1 MTDAIQHH
9 LRDALTDRADAFP
22 YDPAIN
28 RLAGV
33 DYRPR
38 NARRFSARVLGA
50 LSVSGAA
57 VVAAAVAL
65 ILTLGGTPTTALA
78 GWTPAP
84 KALNASQLSTIAH
97 SVRAHWAQVCSG
109 TGGSIVLADV
119 RGPNTLALYVAS
131 IGEVTICR
139 NGVAAGSGAT
149 GSAGVSPD
157 RVRNALNTYGTLDP
171 RPGVVSPNTFT
182 EVGRAGVDV
191 RSVSVLLSTG
201 TKVQATVANG
211 WYLVWWP
218 AKAGYSK
225 QLIITTNPTPGAT
238 GSHTYEIAD
247 RNGLLPGCGAG
258 PATDAT
264 EVHTLTKIRP
274 ERLKL
279 AHDGLSSQQQRT
291 ALNAWLRQNGYGV
304 RPRERNPHFWG
315 C

>member
-1 MTDAIQHH
+1 MTDPIQHH

-22 YDPAIN
+22 YDPAMN
-28 RLAGV
+28 RLGGA

-38 NARRFSARVLGA
+38 YARRFSARVLGA
-50 LSVSGAA
+50 LSVSGTA
-57 VVAAAVAL
+57 VIAAAVAL

-84 KALNASQLSTIAH
+84 KALNASQLSTISH
-97 SVRAHWAQVCSG
+97 SVRDHWSQVCSG
-109 TGGSIVLADV
+109 PGGSIVLADV

-131 IGEVTICR
+131 IGQVTICR
-139 NGVAAGSGAT
+139 NGVASGSGAT
-149 GSAGVSPD
+149 GSGGASPD
-157 RVRNALNTYGTLDP
+157 RVRFTLSTYGTLQEP
-171 RPGVVSPNTFT
+171 SAGVVSPYAFT

-225 QLIITTNPTPGAT
+225 QMIITTNPTPGAT

-247 RNGLLPGCGAG
+247 RNGMLPGCGAG
-258 PATDAT
+258 PATNAAS
-264 EVHTLTKIRP
+264 VHALAKISR

-279 AHDGLSSQQQRT
+279 AHGGLSSQQQRT
-291 ALNAWLRQNGYGV
+291 ALNAWLRQNGYGG
-304 RPRERNPHFWG
+304 RPRKRHPRL